1 MNSRLAAYLQRSRK
15 FITTSERLKSFEF
28 DSSRYATV
36 KSSQVESDVLKSTA
50 VDLGSFLAS
59 SRVTFL
65 YLSDSQV

>member
-50 VDLGSFLAS
+50 VDLGSF
-59 SRVTFL
+59 
-65 YLSDSQV
+65 